1 MKNKR
6 RDKCGCISLRI
17 RLNEENIPTSV
28 TQTSGSAVHS
38 CKAHSH
44 HRVNQTVCAIQLKGT
59 LAT

>member
-28 TQTSGSAVHS
+28 PQTAGSAVHS

-44 HRVNQTVCAIQLKGT
+44 HRVYQTVCAIQLKGT